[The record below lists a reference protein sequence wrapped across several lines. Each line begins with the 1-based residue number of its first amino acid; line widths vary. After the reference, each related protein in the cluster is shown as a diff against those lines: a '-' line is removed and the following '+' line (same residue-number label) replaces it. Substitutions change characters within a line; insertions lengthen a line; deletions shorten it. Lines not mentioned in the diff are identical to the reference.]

1 MSRRGNA
8 AVGLLAGRSLR
19 THRKAWAAVFAA
31 VAVTSA
37 LLGALALALG
47 SAGLGHARVERF
59 AAAPVVVA
67 GDQEVRWRATPW
79 GSEPTTVTAGLTE
92 RVRIPA
98 ATADVLRTV
107 PGVRAAVPDD
117 TFVVRERGAGAGGSA
132 GTGAVT
138 GVGAGAASGTGKGAA
153 GRAGTGAGTGAVSD
167 AAPGVGARTYTGR
180 SWEAAELAPYRLVEG
195 REPRRAGEVV
205 AGVGDGGAGA
215 GPGSGAASVS
225 ASASG
230 GGVRVGDTIAGRTVV
245 GLANGPTALY
255 FTAGEAR
262 RLAGHPGTVDAVG
275 VLGEPGVPVGTLH
288 ARVRAA
294 LDAAGLKDT
303 AAGRPLRALTGDG
316 RGGAEHLGA
325 LPARGDLLQVLAAV
339 SGTVVLVAVLVLA
352 SLVAQ
357 ALGQRSAERDL
368 LLSVGATPR
377 QVRAAAGREVTRVAG
392 AAALVGGLAAVPA
405 FPALWSALRGRA
417 GVVPEGLELPVPSWL
432 FAGVLVVA
440 AVVVGIARLVVLFAA
455 RRPGRPGRGAARRVS
470 GIALLV
476 LGATAAGTAAAQ
488 GGDAAA
494 AAAGAA
500 TVTLVVGC
508 ALLGPWIAR
517 ASMTVLDR
525 PFRWFGGVPGRLTA
539 AGATAHS
546 RRLGAA
552 LVPVVLVTAFAVVQ
566 LSAGTTME
574 RAAGAQ
580 ARAAT
585 TADLAFSGTTAERV
599 RRLPGVE
606 SATDVLRSTV
616 VLART
621 QAGSPR
627 LDRLPV
633 LGVDAAGL
641 AGTLDPG
648 VVAGDLAGLGRPG
661 TVAVGASTAD
671 SLEVKPG
678 STVELRLGD
687 GTPKRLRVVA
697 VYERSL
703 ALGEFLLP
711 KSELAPHMSDPYPA
725 RVLASTGR
733 TSLGPPTPGLAP
745 AATSVAPEQVTLP
758 GAELNGIV
766 SAAVVGAI
774 GGLTLLSV
782 LSTLALIGAGRRG
795 ELALLRQVGASA
807 GQLRR
812 MFGLEAGFL
821 TATGLVLGA
830 VVAALP
836 LTAFAW
842 ALTGGLPYLPPAQAA
857 LIAGTVVVTVAA
869 GVLLP
874 VAGRGV
880 RG

>member
-1 MSRRGNA
+1 MSRKGNA

-19 THRKAWAAVFAA
+19 AHRKAWAAVFAA

-67 GDQEVRWRATPW
+67 GDQEVSWRATPW

-117 TFVVRERGAGAGGSA
+117 TFVVRERE
-132 GTGAVT
+132 V
-138 GVGAGAASGTGKGAA
+138 
-153 GRAGTGAGTGAVSD
+153 GAGTGA
-167 AAPGVGARTYTGR
+167 ATGAGARTHTGR
-180 SWEAAELAPYRLVEG
+180 SWEAAALAPYRLVEG

-205 AGVGDGGAGA
+205 AGGGDGGAGA
-215 GPGSGAASVS
+215 GALAGSSSAAGSS
-225 ASASG
+225 SRSGSSSGSG
-230 GGVRVGDTIAGRTVV
+230 GGVRVGDTVAGRTVV
-245 GLANGPTALY
+245 GLADGPAALY
-255 FTAGEAR
+255 FTAEEAR
-262 RLAGHPGTVDAVG
+262 RLAGHPGAVDAVG
-275 VLGEPGVPVGTLH
+275 VLGEPGVPADTLH

-303 AAGRPLRALTGDG
+303 AAGLPLRALTGDG

-325 LPARGDLLQVLAAV
+325 LPARGDLLQMLAAV

-405 FPALWSALRGRA
+405 FLALWSALRGRP
-417 GVVPEGLELPVPSWL
+417 GVVPEGLELPSPPWL

-455 RRPGRPGRGAARRVS
+455 RRPGRPGKGAARRIS

-476 LGATAAGTAAAQ
+476 LGATAAGTATVQ

-517 ASMTVLDR
+517 AAMTVLDR
-525 PFRWFGGVPGRLTA
+525 PFRWFGGAPGRLTA

-552 LVPVVLVTAFAVVQ
+552 LVPVVLVTAFALVQ

-585 TADLAFSGTTAERV
+585 TADLAFTGTTAERV

-661 TVAVGASTAD
+661 TVAVGAGTAD
-671 SLEVKPG
+671 SLEAKPG

-733 TSLGPPTPGLAP
+733 TPAGAPEPGLTP

-812 MFGLEAGFL
+812 MLGLEAGFL
-821 TATGLVLGA
+821 TATGLIIGA

-842 ALTGGLPYLPPAQAA
+842 ALTGGLPYLPPAQAG

-869 GVLLP
+869 GVFLP
-874 VAGRGV
+874 VAGRRVG
-880 RG
+880 R

>member
-1 MSRRGNA
+1 MSRVGNA

-47 SAGLGHARVERF
+47 SAGLGHARVDRF

-98 ATADVLRTV
+98 ATADVLRRV

-117 TFVVRERGAGAGGSA
+117 TFVVRERGAG
-132 GTGAVT
+132 
-138 GVGAGAASGTGKGAA
+138 VGAGTASGGGKGAA
-153 GRAGTGAGTGAVSD
+153 DSAVTDTATGAGT
-167 AAPGVGARTYTGR
+167 RTHTGR
-180 SWEAAELAPYRLVEG
+180 SWEAAALAPYRLVDG
-195 REPRRAGEVV
+195 REPRGAGEIV
-205 AGVGDGGAGA
+205 AGGHYGGSGSGAGA
-215 GPGSGAASVS
+215 G
-225 ASASG
+225 
-230 GGVRVGDTIAGRTVV
+230 GGVRIGDTVAGHTVV
-245 GLANGPTALY
+245 GLADGPAALY

-262 RLAGHPGTVDAVG
+262 RLAGHPGAVDAVG
-275 VLGEPGVPVGTLH
+275 VLGEPGVPVETLH

-294 LDAAGLKDT
+294 LDSARLKDT
-303 AAGRPLRALTGDG
+303 AAGMPLRAFTGDG
-316 RGGAEHLGA
+316 RGGAEHLAA
-325 LPARGDLLQVLAAV
+325 LPARGDLLMMLAAV

-377 QVRAAAGREVTRVAG
+377 QVRAAAGREVARVAG
-392 AAALVGGLAAVPA
+392 AAALVGGLAAVPG
-405 FPALWSALRGRA
+405 FLALWSALRGRA
-417 GVVPEGLELPVPSWL
+417 GVVPEGLELPAPPWL
-432 FAGVLVVA
+432 FVGVLMVA

-455 RRPGRPGRGAARRVS
+455 RRPGRPGKGAARRVS

-476 LGATAAGTAAAQ
+476 LGATAAGTATVQ

-517 ASMTVLDR
+517 AAMTVLDR
-525 PFRWFGGVPGRLTA
+525 PFRWLGGAPGRLTA
-539 AGATAHS
+539 AGASAHS

-552 LVPVVLVTAFAVVQ
+552 LVPVVLITAFALVQ

-616 VLART
+616 VLAGT

-661 TVAVGASTAD
+661 TVAVGAATAD
-671 SLEVKPG
+671 SLGLKPG
-678 STVELRLGD
+678 SPVELRLGD

-733 TSLGPPTPGLAP
+733 TPTGTPKPGPASAGTA
-745 AATSVAPEQVTLP
+745 VAPEQVTLP

-766 SAAVVGAI
+766 STAVVGAI

-812 MFGLEAGFL
+812 MLGLEAGFL
-821 TATGLVLGA
+821 TATGLIIGA
-830 VVAALP
+830 AVAALP

-842 ALTGGLPYLPPAQAA
+842 ALTGGLPYLPPAQAG
-857 LIAGTVVVTVAA
+857 LITGTVVVTVAA
-869 GVLLP
+869 GVFLP
-874 VAGRGV
+874 TAGRRAG
-880 RG
+880 R